1 MNVTRPRSPAWFL
14 IILLNVVRVAVAI
27 VLVVTAAILAVA
39 LFADIRGLEMTVFPP
54 SFGVSPEAHSHWT
67 LTIPVSVAVDQGRI
81 AAPSLGIERAEI
93 QDLRGSLRF
102 PLQRGRLFIVNGLL
116 LMLGIGILLWL
127 TTELQ
132 RVLRT
137 VRDGKPFAASNA
149 TRVRKIAWILIVGEC
164 VRATI
169 VYLENSYAA
178 THFTAEGLRFTANAD
193 FSVAAIVEGLIILV
207 IAEVFRVGTR
217 LDEDQSLTV

>member
-1 MNVTRPRSPAWFL
+1 MNVSRPRSPASFL

-27 VLVVTAAILAVA
+27 VLVVTIAVLGLA
-39 LFADIRGLEMTVFPP
+39 LFADIRGLEMTVIPP
-54 SFGVSPEAHSHWT
+54 SFGVSPEAHNNWT
-67 LTIPVSVAVDQGRI
+67 ITIPVSVAIEEGRV

-93 QDLRGSLRF
+93 RDLRGSLRF

-116 LMLGIGILLWL
+116 LILGVGVLLWL

-132 RVLRT
+132 RILRT
-137 VRDGKPFAASNA
+137 VRDGKPFAGSNA
-149 TRVRKIAWILIVGEC
+149 TRVRRIGWVVIAGEF
-164 VRATI
+164 VRATV

-178 THFTAEGLRFTANAD
+178 AHFAADGFRFTARAD
-193 FSVAAIVEGLIILV
+193 FSVVAILEGLIILV
-207 IAEVFRVGTR
+207 IAEVFRAGTS